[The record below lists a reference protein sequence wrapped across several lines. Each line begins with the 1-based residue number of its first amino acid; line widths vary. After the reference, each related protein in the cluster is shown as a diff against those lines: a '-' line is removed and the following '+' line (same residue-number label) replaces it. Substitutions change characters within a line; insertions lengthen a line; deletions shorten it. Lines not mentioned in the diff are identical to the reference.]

1 MAQTSNPCRQ
11 SIRIPNY
18 DYAQAG
24 MYFVTI
30 CTHNRLPLFGTVS
43 DGVMHLSAFGK
54 IVQLAWMDLPN
65 HYSNMQSDGFV
76 VMPNHVHGIIT
87 LSSIE
92 RTREKAGLKPAP
104 TRVHGLF
111 EMVRA
116 FKTFSA
122 KRINQ
127 LRQTS
132 GTSIWQ
138 RGYYEHIIRSDES
151 YRTIAEYIKT
161 NPQRWLEDT
170 YYVGL

>member
-1 MAQTSNPCRQ
+1 MVQTINPRRK

-30 CTHNRLPLFGTVS
+30 CTHNRTPLFGAVV
-43 DGVMHLSAFGK
+43 DGVMHLNAFGK
-54 IVQLAWMDLPN
+54 IVELAWLDLPK
-65 HYSNMQSDGFV
+65 HYPNMQSDGFV

-87 LSSIE
+87 LLPIE
-92 RTREKAGLKPAP
+92 KPQERAGLKPAP

-122 KRINQ
+122 KRVNQ

-138 RGYYEHIIRSDES
+138 RGYHEHIIRSDAS
-151 YRTIAEYIKT
+151 YLNIAEYIQT
-161 NPQRWLEDT
+161 NPQRWSDDT
-170 YYVGL
+170 YYVGS